1 MSYDILF
8 AGELAPGAD
17 HAQVRARLQG
27 LFRLSDEAAVRLFSG
42 QPLALKRGL
51 DQAQAERLRQ
61 VFLAA
66 GAVARLVEQPASSL
80 TAAVALR
87 SEQDGSVRHPGA
99 SAVTPAS
106 GSGSAGVTPASV
118 LGPAGVT
125 PASVLGAAEATR
137 VSPSGAAKVT
147 PARGLGAAEVTS
159 ASMLAAN
166 PLASPD
172 SPASRS
178 ASSGPLSSPPLPSS
192 SSPQGVN
199 WSLAAVDDRPLES
212 APDYPPPAVDISR
225 LHLVTGQDWSLEDC
239 NRPSAP
245 AAVPDI
251 SHLRILEQETEL
263 SS

>member
-8 AGELAPGAD
+8 AGELAPGANQ
-17 HAQVRARLQG
+17 AQVRARLQG
-27 LFRLSDEAAVRLFSG
+27 LFRLSDEAAARLFSG

-66 GAVARLVEQPASSL
+66 GALARLVEQPASSL
-80 TAAVALR
+80 TVAVALPPER
-87 SEQDGSVRHPGA
+87 DGSVRHCGA

-106 GSGSAGVTPASV
+106 VLGATGLMPASVSGTAGVTPAR
-118 LGPAGVT
+118 GPVI
-125 PASVLGAAEATR
+125 
-137 VSPSGAAKVT
+137 
-147 PARGLGAAEVTS
+147 AEVAP

-172 SPASRS
+172 SMASRS

-199 WSLAAVDDRPLES
+199 WSLAAVDDRPLEP
-212 APDYPPPAVDISR
+212 APDHPPPAVDISR
-225 LHLVTGQDWSLEDC
+225 LHLVTGQDWSLADC
-239 NRPSAP
+239 DRPSTP
-245 AAVPDI
+245 AVVPDI

-263 SS
+263 IP